1 MCLAIAAGAVADPA
15 AAISLAAAALAAAAF
30 SAAALAAAALAAAAL
45 ALALAATTLVLA
57 ISRITPGA
65 VSCRFTLVMS
75 TSSGGLRVAVTASAT
90 LTENLRMA
98 VTASSPTKSWCEFL
112 SRMNAGEIVTS
123 IETVALY
130 PISVTPRMAP
140 RRRGRKRIV
149 ARFLTMQQTVLSSN
163 RCLEGVSGVQNCCR
177 GKRPG
182 AAGPGRVSKQVGC
195 WHNS

>member
-1 MCLAIAAGAVADPA
+1 MTVSGLEMLTIEIRLAEDAYSSGTKLRTTEVMLSMVSPRKLCARMAVED
-15 AAISLAAAALAAAAF
+15 ALV
-30 SAAALAAAALAAAAL
+30 
-45 ALALAATTLVLA
+45 VLA

-98 VTASSPTKSWCEFL
+98 VTASPTKSWCEFL

-140 RRRGRKRIV
+140 RRRGRKRI
-149 ARFLTMQQTVLSSN
+149 AHGFWEGSTMQQTVLSSN
-163 RCLEGVSGVQNCCR
+163 LS
-177 GKRPG
+177 
-182 AAGPGRVSKQVGC
+182 
-195 WHNS
+195 

>member
-1 MCLAIAAGAVADPA
+1 MTVSGLEMLTIEIRLAEDAYSSGTKLRTTEVMLSMVSPRKLCARMAVED
-15 AAISLAAAALAAAAF
+15 ALV
-30 SAAALAAAALAAAAL
+30 
-45 ALALAATTLVLA
+45 VLA

-90 LTENLRMA
+90 LTENLRMAA

-149 ARFLTMQQTVLSSN
+149 ARFLGSFTMQQTVLF
-163 RCLEGVSGVQNCCR
+163 VQQ
-177 GKRPG
+177 P
-182 AAGPGRVSKQVGC
+182 S
-195 WHNS
+195 